1 MPESAVLDQLDRQL
15 IRALQ
20 LDPRAAFSR
29 IADVLG
35 VSEQTVA
42 RRYRR
47 LRGDGYLRVM
57 GLVSPRAVGATEWLL
72 RIGCR
77 PGGARRLAD
86 ALARREDV
94 SWVTLS
100 SGGSEIVCLVRSLSQ
115 QQSDELLLQRLPAT
129 SQVLSLATHAVL
141 HRFAGRESDW
151 AGYRDDLTAGA
162 GQPAGGAR
170 RPDRRPRG
178 RHQPDRRRPGHRPPR
193 QPARRGRPIPACSSP
208 RTGRC
213 WPRWPWTGG

>member
-1 MPESAVLDQLDRQL
+1 M
-15 IRALQ
+15 
-20 LDPRAAFSR
+20 
-29 IADVLG
+29 LG

-47 LRGDGYLRVM
+47 LRGDGYLRVL
-57 GLVSPRAVGATEWLL
+57 GLVSPQAVGATEWLV

-77 PGGARRLAD
+77 PGGGRRLAD
-86 ALARREDV
+86 ALARRDDV

-129 SQVLSLATHAVL
+129 SQVLSLATHAML

-151 AGYRDDLTAGA
+151 AGYGDQLTAGQVSQLFA
-162 GQPAGGAR
+162 RASAAAR
-170 RPDRRPRG
+170 RARSRPASRAG
-178 RHQPDRRRPGHRPPR
+178 DPVPG
-193 QPARRGRPIPACSSP
+193 CSSP
-208 RTGRC
+208 PTSRC

>member
-1 MPESAVLDQLDRQL
+1 MLDQLDRQL
-15 IRALQ
+15 IRAFQ

-29 IADVLG
+29 IADVLE

-57 GLVSPRAVGATEWLL
+57 GLVSPRGVGATEWLV

-100 SGGSEIVCLVRSLSQ
+100 SGGTEIVCLVRPLSQ

-141 HRFAGRESDW
+141 HRFAGREADW
-151 AGYRDDLTAGA
+151 AGSTVDELTDRHRLASAG
-162 GQPAGGAR
+162 
-170 RPDRRPRG
+170 
-178 RHQPDRRRPGHRPPR
+178 
-193 QPARRGRPIPACSSP
+193 RRGRGTVAAARGQPRPAPALGRPAAGRAGP
-208 RTGRC
+208 RRADELRHAGPAGRLDRG
-213 WPRWPWTGG
+213 PGDPPGGGPA